1 MNKFSGWRRF
11 GDVSLQL
18 LQQGYPF
25 VLLADIAAYYENI
38 DIGRLITELGAA
50 GVKSRTLSL
59 LTLLREVPSV
69 ARGSAVVGVPVVRSP
84 FAVTDRAP
92 G

>member
-1 MNKFSGWRRF
+1 MA
-11 GDVSLQL
+11 LC
-18 LQQGYPF
+18 
-25 VLLADIAAYYENI
+25 VLSYRAPRSRQIALPMVPRYEKKRKLA
-38 DIGRLITELGAA
+38 
-50 GVKSRTLSL
+50 
-59 LTLLREVPSV
+59 LLREVPSV